1 MFGSGG
7 RDNQYSIDAVEKSIK
22 AALAQHASCRVAQSC
37 KDYVR
42 NYLDCA
48 IHGTEDESKVS
59 VSKIIALCG
68 PEETGAYKIICTS
81 LGDLINSK
89 NQAKVMQVCSLI
101 EKVAA
106 QIKHGSLVTDDMF
119 IGIAM
124 DLVKDSKP
132 SSPSR
137 STKESSTKESSTKE
151 SSKEE
156 EPAKK

>member
-22 AALAQHASCRVAQSC
+22 ATLAQHVNCRVAQSC

-81 LGDLINSK
+81 LGHLINSK

-124 DLVKDSKP
+124 DLVEDSK
-132 SSPSR
+132 SR
-137 STKESSTKESSTKE
+137 STKENSTKESSTKE

-156 EPAKK
+156 GPAKK